1 MKNKYYL
8 LIIPIIIFI
17 GLSFW
22 QFLAVD
28 NQQNEEAFISLD
40 KQITLCKNSIAD
52 KISDFEESANFDFSE
67 RTYQI
72 FLHSENTRIPLDI
85 KNKYIAKEK
94 SRIKTFYLR
103 HKVLISKIEIYNQSV
118 QRTLKNNNGILE
130 VSETQGLNGAKTLYN
145 EPQLIENKSS
155 ISYIQPVHEPGGMLV
170 ANLQFYLKMD
180 DFLASQFDK
189 FYIGKNTWQWAIDS
203 VGNIIYHKSC
213 DEQIDE
219 LFETDA
225 TSQFRVKLLD
235 NESISLKHTI
245 TTSNS
250 DDVYSVFCPVNFFS
264 KKIGIV
270 FSAKTEDF
278 WDSQKVPV
286 YTVFMYFLT
295 TIIVITILFIVIL
308 NLFYRKK

>member
-1 MKNKYYL
+1 MKNKFYL
-8 LIIPIIIFI
+8 LIIPIIIFV

-22 QFLAVD
+22 QFLTID
-28 NQQNEEAFISLD
+28 GQQNEEAFVSLD
-40 KQITLCKNSIAD
+40 KQISLCEKSIED
-52 KISDFEESANFDFSE
+52 KVSDFEESANYDFAE

-72 FLHSENTRIPLDI
+72 FLNSETARIPLDI
-85 KNKYIAKEK
+85 KNKYIIKEK

-103 HKVLISKIEIYNQSV
+103 HKVLISRIEIYNQTV
-118 QRTLKNNNGILE
+118 QRTLKNNNGALE
-130 VSETQGLNGAKTLYN
+130 VSETQPISGNKTLYS

-155 ISYIQPVHEPGGMLV
+155 ISYIQPVHEPGGKLV
-170 ANLQFYLKMD
+170 ANLQFYLKLD

-203 VGNIIYHKSC
+203 VGSIVYHKSC

-219 LFETDA
+219 LFETEA
-225 TSQFRVKLLD
+225 VNQFRVKLLD

-245 TTSNS
+245 TT
-250 DDVYSVFCPVNFFS
+250 DKKEDVYSVFCPVSFFN
-264 KKIGIV
+264 KKIGII
-270 FSAKTEDF
+270 FSAKTDDF
-278 WDSQKVPV
+278 WDSQKIPI
-286 YTVFMYFLT
+286 YTIFVYFLT